1 MFFLDIIRKKWNGPP
16 GSGAACLQVVSGQV
30 KNQISYL
37 KSYGLTYLHI
47 IRQNYNWTPGSG
59 ADGLQV
65 DLGDVKNLNFL
76 LVDLGINF

>member
-1 MFFLDIIRKKWNGPP
+1 
-16 GSGAACLQVVSGQV
+16 VVSGQV